1 MRMRQNRGV
10 CSKLCPFKL
19 LAEFGKV
26 LDDSVVYD
34 GNFVVARGVRVGVG
48 AYFCDFEGA
57 VGSVSG
63 VADVD
68 NAFVRQLVHDGAC
81 HDF

>member
-34 GNFVVARGVRVGVG
+34 GNFVVARGVRVGVALAWSAMRCPAG
-48 AYFCDFEGA
+48 MSDAT
-57 VGSVSG
+57 
-63 VADVD
+63 
-68 NAFVRQLVHDGAC
+68 RAC
-81 HDF
+81 VIEVLHRLS